1 MNNSVINVKINAK
14 DEYSYPIIIGK
25 NILAN
30 ANEIIKQHTK
40 AKNFLIVSNQKVY
53 DLHHDKLNIDNSHW
67 FLIPDGEEFKNF
79 ETYNSILEK
88 CFELKLERK
97 DALIAFGGGIVG
109 DITGFVASTYL
120 RGIDFIQIPTT
131 LLAQVDSSVGGKV
144 AINNNYGKNLVGAFY
159 QPKLVLSDTEVLKTL
174 DARQF
179 KTGLAEVIKYG
190 FIEKNCNCETCYNF
204 LEFLTQNRQQIFE
217 QEENVMQKV
226 VEICCVLKAS
236 VVFQDE
242 KESGLRQILNFGHT
256 YGHAVE
262 KITNY
267 NTFTHGEAV
276 AIGMEFIFQKALKE
290 NLITKD
296 YCEFAINLIKEY
308 DLIPTNTCVLDV
320 EKVLENMKYDKKVE
334 NGKIKF
340 VIPINY
346 ARVDIMF

>member
-1 MNNSVINVKINAK
+1 MNNSVVNVKISAK
-14 DEYSYPIIIGK
+14 NEYSYPIIIGK
-25 NILAN
+25 DVLFN
-30 ANEIIKQHTK
+30 ANEIIKQYTK
-40 AKNFLIVSNQKVY
+40 AKNFLIISNQKIY
-53 DLHHDKLNIDNSHW
+53 DLHHEKLNIDNSQW

-79 ETYNSILEK
+79 ETYNSILNK
-88 CFELKLERK
+88 CFEIKLERK

-144 AINNNYGKNLVGAFY
+144 AINNTYGKNLIGAFY

-174 DARQF
+174 DERQF
-179 KTGLAEVIKYG
+179 KTGLSEVIKYG
-190 FIEKNCNCETCYNF
+190 FIEKNCHYDCDFNF
-204 LEFLTQNRQQIFE
+204 LEFLEKNKELIFAQDE
-217 QEENVMQKV
+217 TIMQKLI
-226 VEICCVLKAS
+226 EICCILKAN

-262 KITNY
+262 KLTNY

-276 AIGMEFIFQKALKE
+276 ALGMEFIFQKALDDK
-290 NLITKD
+290 LISQE
-296 YCEFAINLIKEY
+296 YCELAINLINKY
-308 DLIPTNTCVLDV
+308 ALIPDLACNLGIEEIKKT
-320 EKVLENMKYDKKVE
+320 MKYDKKVE

-340 VIPINY
+340 IVPINY
-346 ARVDIMF
+346 AQVDIMF

>member
-1 MNNSVINVKINAK
+1 MNNSVVNVKISAK
-14 DEYSYPIIIGK
+14 NEYSYPIIIGK
-25 NILAN
+25 DVLFN
-30 ANEIIKQHTK
+30 ANEIIKQYTK
-40 AKNFLIVSNQKVY
+40 AKNFLIISNQKVY
-53 DLHHDKLNIDNSHW
+53 DLHHKKLNIDNSQW

-79 ETYNSILEK
+79 ETYNSILNK

-144 AINNNYGKNLVGAFY
+144 AINNTYGKNLVGAFY

-174 DARQF
+174 DERQF
-179 KTGLAEVIKYG
+179 KTGLSEVIKYG
-190 FIEKNCNCETCYNF
+190 FIEKNCHCDVFYNF
-204 LEFLTQNRQQIFE
+204 LEFLQKNRELIFAQDE
-217 QEENVMQKV
+217 TIMQKLI
-226 VEICCVLKAS
+226 EICCILKAN

-262 KITNY
+262 KLTNY

-276 AIGMEFIFQKALKE
+276 ALGMEFIFKKAFND
-290 NLITKD
+290 NLISKE
-296 YCEFAINLIKEY
+296 YCELAINLIKKY
-308 DLIPTNTCVLDV
+308 ALIPDMACNLDI
-320 EKVLENMKYDKKVE
+320 EEIKKTMRYDKKVE

-340 VIPINY
+340 VIPTNY
-346 ARVDIMF
+346 AQVDIMF